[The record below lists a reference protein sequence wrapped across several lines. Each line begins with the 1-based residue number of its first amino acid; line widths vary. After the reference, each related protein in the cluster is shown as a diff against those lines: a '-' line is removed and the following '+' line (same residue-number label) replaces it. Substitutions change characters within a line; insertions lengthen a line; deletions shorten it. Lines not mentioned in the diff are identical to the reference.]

1 MALFD
6 PSCSRLAQLDISQD
20 LIPFAERARQAVHN
34 HIRPDGRLDKVC
46 DIVDE
51 RKWRE
56 SSAEGQSFVVLLEAA
71 SRDYWRTADD
81 REESL

>member
-1 MALFD
+1 MYK
-6 PSCSRLAQLDISQD
+6 
-20 LIPFAERARQAVHN
+20 

-71 SRDYWRTADD
+71 AKDFWDKNRAEQS
-81 REESL
+81 S